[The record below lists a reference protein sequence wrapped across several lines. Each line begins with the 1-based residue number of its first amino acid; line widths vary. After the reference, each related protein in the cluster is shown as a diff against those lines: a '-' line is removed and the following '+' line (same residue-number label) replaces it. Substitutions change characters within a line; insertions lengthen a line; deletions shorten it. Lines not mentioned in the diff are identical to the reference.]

1 MATNNAVN
9 TGLIGQ
15 TGTGNFVGSTSPT
28 FITPILGTPT
38 SGTLTTCTGLP
49 ISTGVSGLGANVAT
63 FLGTPTSANLASAV
77 ATTSTGSGA
86 LVFATSPTFVT
97 PILGVPNSGTLTNCT
112 GLPISTGVSGL
123 GTGVEA
129 FLATSTTNSASLV
142 TSSSGVVSWAA
153 MTNGQLIIGNTGG
166 TPTAATLTAGT
177 GISITNGSGSITVAA
192 TTVGISWTVVTATT
206 QAMAVNAGYV
216 SNNAGLVTL
225 TLPST
230 AAVGSIIQM
239 QGLGA
244 GGWQIAQNASQLIHI
259 GADVTTTGTGGF
271 LASTNQYD
279 SLTLLCVVANT
290 TWTVL
295 GGPQGNIT
303 YN

>member
-9 TGLIGQ
+9 TSLSGQ

-28 FITPILGTPT
+28 LVTPALGTP
-38 SGTLTTCTGLP
+38 
-49 ISTGVSGLGANVAT
+49 A
-63 FLGTPTSANLASAV
+63 
-77 ATTSTGSGA
+77 
-86 LVFATSPTFVT
+86 
-97 PILGVPNSGTLTNCT
+97 SGTLTNCT

-123 GTGVEA
+123 GTGVA
-129 FLATSTTNSASLV
+129 TFLALTPTNS
-142 TSSSGVVSWAA
+142 SSIVVSSAGVVSYAA

-166 TPTAATLTAGT
+166 TPTAAVLTAGT
-177 GISITNGSGSITVAA
+177 GISIANAGGSITISSIDVAA
-192 TTVGISWTVVTATT
+192 SWTVVTGTT
-206 QAMAVNAGYV
+206 QAMAVNSGYI

-259 GADVTTTGTGGF
+259 GSSVTTTGTSGF

-290 TWTVL
+290 TFCVL

-303 YN
+303 FN

>member
-1 MATNNAVN
+1 MANEKVSQLPMVAFATPSDVIYAIQGGISSQETLQQVFNLVSN
-9 TGLIGQ
+9 TIV
-15 TGTGNFVGSTSPT
+15 GNFSGNPNGNLAGSTYNLAWDTTDSMLWVC
-28 FITPILGTPT
+28 IT
-38 SGTLTTCTGLP
+38 SGS
-49 ISTGVSGLGANVAT
+49 IST
-63 FLGTPTSANLASAV
+63 AV
-77 ATTSTGSGA
+77 W
-86 LVFATSPTFVT
+86 
-97 PILGVPNSGTLTNCT
+97 VP
-112 GLPISTGVSGL
+112 
-123 GTGVEA
+123 
-129 FLATSTTNSASLV
+129 
-142 TSSSGVVSWAA
+142 VVGA
-153 MTNGQLIIGNTGG
+153 MTNGQLLVGSTGNA
-166 TPTAATLTAGT
+166 PVRTLITAGA

-192 TTVGISWTVVTATT
+192 TAVGISWTVVTGTT
-206 QAMAVNAGYV
+206 QAMAINSGYV

-259 GADVTTTGTGGF
+259 GADVTTTGTAGF

-279 SLTLLCVVANT
+279 SLTLLCVIANT